1 MTMENRYIG
10 PYNIWFTMN
19 STRVRRMPNKHILVA
34 FSSLL
39 VAIVSVAVVENFHS
53 QAAQGQNATAGTNQ
67 TGSATQ
73 NQTTTN
79 QSAASP
85 FGNLTQSDFQG
96 VKDLLS
102 TARDAILDDDK
113 ETAYDA
119 LNSADNELYGKTN

>member
-1 MTMENRYIG
+1 MENRYIG

-19 STRVRRMPNKHILVA
+19 STRVRRMPNKHINVA

-39 VAIVSVAVVENFHS
+39 VAIASVVVLTNFDS
-53 QAAQGQNATAGTNQ
+53 QAVLGQNATTSTNQ
-67 TGSATQ
+67 TDSTTQ

-85 FGNLTQSDFQG
+85 FGNITQSDFQS

-102 TARDAILDDDK
+102 EARNAILDDDQ

-119 LNSADNELYGKTN
+119 LNSADSELYGKTN

>member
-1 MTMENRYIG
+1 MWY
-10 PYNIWFTMN
+10 TMN
-19 STRVRRMPNKHILVA
+19 STRVRRMTNKHILVA

-39 VAIVSVAVVENFHS
+39 VAIVSVAAVANFDS
-53 QAAQGQNATAGTNQ
+53 QVALGQNATTSTNQ
-67 TGSATQ
+67 TESAMQ

-79 QSAASP
+79 QTAASP

-102 TARDAILDDDK
+102 TARNAILDNDQ

-119 LNSADNELYGKTN
+119 LNNADSELWGKTN

>member
-1 MTMENRYIG
+1 MENRYIG

-19 STRVRRMPNKHILVA
+19 STRVRRMTNKHIVVA
-34 FSSLL
+34 LSSLL
-39 VAIVSVAVVENFHS
+39 VAIVSVAVVMDFHN
-53 QAAQGQNATAGTNQ
+53 QVALGQNATTSTNQ

-73 NQTTTN
+73 NQTATN

>member
-1 MTMENRYIG
+1 MENRYIG
-10 PYNIWFTMN
+10 PYNIWLTMN

-39 VAIVSVAVVENFHS
+39 VAIASVVAVTNFDS
-53 QAAQGQNATAGTNQ
+53 QVALGQNATTSTNQ
-67 TGSATQ
+67 TDSAAQ

-102 TARDAILDDDK
+102 TARNAILDNDQ

-119 LNSADNELYGKTN
+119 LNSADSELYGKTN

>member
-1 MTMENRYIG
+1 MENRYIG

-19 STRVRRMPNKHILVA
+19 STRVRRMTNKHIVVA
-34 FSSLL
+34 LSSLL
-39 VAIVSVAVVENFHS
+39 VAIVSVVVVMDFHN
-53 QAAQGQNATAGTNQ
+53 QVALGQNATTSTNQ

-73 NQTTTN
+73 NQTATN